1 VLAITSTAVESGAG
15 AGGVEVFFQLF
26 GHVLPHRIGTIL
38 GLPVFNTQ
46 HYQLIALGL
55 MVVVFGSLRLV
66 VDAGR
71 PVFPL
76 RLFRGWCLWIRDEMV
91 YPVMGKEDGRLF
103 LPYFLYVFFFIA
115 FMNLIGLVPFGGTA
129 TASIFCTAGLAL
141 TSLFLIVGA
150 GIHAQGARKFI
161 VNLVP
166 HGLPKWLV
174 PLMFLVE
181 VVGLLVK
188 PFALM
193 IRLFANM
200 TGGHLV
206 VLSLIGIIF
215 FFAES
220 LGGLTYGVAL
230 PAVGMSVFI
239 MIIEGFVALL
249 QAYIF
254 TMLTIVFVAMYRHPD
269 H

>member
-1 VLAITSTAVESGAG
+1 MIAFYTPAATGGAETQG
-15 AGGVEVFFQLF
+15 NVFIDLY
-26 GHVLPHRIGTIL
+26 GHVLPHEIGAPL
-38 GLPVFNTQ
+38 GIPLFNTQ
-46 HYQLIALGL
+46 KYQLIALAA
-55 MVVVFGSLRLV
+55 MVVVFGLLRLNM
-66 VDAGR
+66 AATR
-71 PVFPL
+71 PIPPL
-76 RLFRGWCLWIRDEMV
+76 RIFRGWCLWIRDEMV
-91 YPVMGKEDGRLF
+91 YPIMGEQEGRVF
-103 LPYFLYVFFFIA
+103 LPYFLFLFFFIA

-141 TSLFLIVGA
+141 TSLFLFVGA
-150 GIHAQGARKFI
+150 GIQAQGAKKFL

-166 HGLPKWLV
+166 HGLPAWLIPIMAV
-174 PLMFLVE
+174 VE
-181 VVGLLVK
+181 LIGLLVK

-206 VLSLIGIIF
+206 VLSFMGIIF
-215 FFAES
+215 FFADA
-220 LGGLTYGVAL
+220 LGAFDYGVAL
-230 PAVGMSVFI
+230 LAVAMSVFI